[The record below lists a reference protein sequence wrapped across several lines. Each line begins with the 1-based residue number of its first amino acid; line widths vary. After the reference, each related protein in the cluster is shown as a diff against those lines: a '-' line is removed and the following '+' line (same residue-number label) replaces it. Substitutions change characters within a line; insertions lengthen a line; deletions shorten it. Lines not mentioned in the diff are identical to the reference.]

1 MSIETY
7 NLDPVNGMVQI
18 ENIATQQEEMAD
30 MTTPI
35 SELVNDSQIVQEQSA
50 MYLKPPPVSSGG
62 GDQKK
67 KKSQGSLTPEQM
79 DAIIAGISAIVAFSK
94 PVQTKLVDMIP
105 GDGLMTMFASALVAA
120 IVFFFAKR
128 FLLKRQ

>member
-7 NLDPVNGMVQI
+7 NLDPVNGMIQI
-18 ENIATQQEEMAD
+18 ENVATQQEEMAD

-35 SELVNDSQIVQEQSA
+35 SELVNDTQVVQEQAA
-50 MYLKPPPVSSGG
+50 MYLKPPPTES
-62 GDQKK
+62 KK

-79 DAIIAGISAIVAFSK
+79 DAIIAGIAAIVAFSK
-94 PVQTKLVDMIP
+94 PVQTKLIDMIP